1 MLQSS
6 NRRRGLGVVLAAVLC
21 FGATG
26 LTPADYSRY
35 HDYDQLTR
43 SLRDLADHRAATLVS
58 IGESREGRDI
68 WLMEVAG
75 PGDLA
80 PADRPA
86 LLVVGT
92 LEADR
97 VIGSEL
103 ALYFIE
109 HLLTS
114 DDDAVAEQLARHT
127 FYVVPRLNPDGAE
140 RMFARGARSDFRVTL
155 RPSDD
160 DVDGRIDE
168 DGPEDLD
175 GDGFITLMRVAEP
188 GGPYMIDPDDA
199 RLLKKADAS
208 KGETGA
214 YEVYREGTDD
224 DGDGFYN
231 EDGPGGTDLNR
242 NFQHAYPYYTPDA
255 GPHMISEPESRALM
269 DWVLAH
275 RNVAAV
281 LTFGASDNLV
291 GELGSRGE
299 APAAAALA
307 LSAFPDVHLEAAR
320 GEGMV
325 PRPRRSRWGFG
336 FFGQQGR
343 ATEEARRPAGRR
355 PATTVD
361 DADREYYGTIA
372 ERYREITGIEAVAGT
387 RQAEGAFHDFAYFQF
402 GVPSFSTPGWGI
414 DAPDSGG
421 DAEGS
426 GSDAEGARGDAAA
439 GRGDAAR
446 GGPPAMAARMAA
458 MRQRSGGGGGGG
470 AGNGADAK
478 MLAWMDG
485 AGVDGFVPWTAYEHP
500 QLGAVEI
507 GGFRPYATTN
517 PPAEL
522 IAELGAKHAEFAL
535 YLASLFAEVRIVE
548 TAVEAHGGGLYEVTA
563 TIENRG
569 YLPTAMAQGVTAGAV
584 APLMVQLDID
594 PDAVITGDAKTSFL
608 PSLDGSGSRESYS
621 WLVRGR
627 RGQEVAL
634 RVVAQKGGTAT
645 TTVTLR

>member
-6 NRRRGLGVVLAAVLC
+6 HRRRGLGVVLAAVLC

-26 LTPADYSRY
+26 LTPADYDRY

-43 SLRDLADHRAATLVS
+43 ALRDLADHRSATLVS
-58 IGESREGRDI
+58 IGESREGRDV
-68 WLMEVAG
+68 WAMEIAG
-75 PGDLA
+75 PGQLD

-86 LLVVGT
+86 LLVVGN

-97 VIGSEL
+97 LIGSEL

-114 DDDAVAEQLARHT
+114 DDAAVAEQLATRT

-140 RMFARGARSDFRVTL
+140 RMFARVKADVRVTL

-168 DGPEDLD
+168 DGPEDLN
-175 GDGFITLMRVAEP
+175 GDGLITLMRVPEA
-188 GGPYMIDPDDA
+188 GGPYMIDPDDE
-199 RLLKKADAS
+199 RLLKEADAS

-214 YEVYREGTDD
+214 FELYREGTDD

-231 EDGPGGTDLNR
+231 EDGVGGTDLNR

-275 RNVAAV
+275 RNIAAV
-281 LTFGASDNLV
+281 LTFAASDNLV
-291 GELGSRGE
+291 GELSSRGE
-299 APAAAALA
+299 APAAAPLA
-307 LSAFPDVHLEAAR
+307 LPAFPAVHVASAR
-320 GEGMV
+320 EVGMV

-343 ATEEARRPAGRR
+343 STDDSGFRRPSRR

-361 DADREYYGTIA
+361 EADREYYGAIG
-372 ERYREITGIEAVAGT
+372 ERYREITGIETVGAT
-387 RQAEGAFHDFAYFQF
+387 RDAEGAFHEWAYFQF

-414 DAPDSGG
+414 DAGG
-421 DAEGS
+421 DGESAG
-426 GSDAEGARGDAAA
+426 AEGAGEAAA
-439 GRGDAAR
+439 EGRAGM
-446 GGPPAMAARMAA
+446 PPAMARMAA
-458 MRQRSGGGGGGG
+458 MRQRGGGGSG
-470 AGNGADAK
+470 ADNGADAK

-485 AGVDGFVPWTAYEHP
+485 AGVDGFVAWTEHEHP

-517 PPAEL
+517 PPAEA
-522 IAELGAKHAEFAL
+522 IAELGAKHAAFAL
-535 YLASLFAEVRIVE
+535 YLTSLFPEIRIVE
-548 TAVEAHGGGLYEVTA
+548 TGVEAHGGGLFEVTA
-563 TIENRG
+563 VIENAG
-569 YLPTAMAQGVTAGAV
+569 YLPTALAQGVTARAV
-584 APLMVQLDID
+584 APVMVQLDID
-594 PDAVITGDAKTSFL
+594 PDAVVTGDAKTSYL
-608 PSLDGSGSRESYS
+608 PALDGSGSRESYT